1 MDLGLLLALERERV
15 LEVLRRDKLLRTI
28 EEDRIRRMKREL
40 QELRRRGAKSYRRQ
54 YGERTCA
61 RCQRALGRVWNT
73 GAVCRGCSHRICSK
87 CRVCRASVGWKCTV
101 CHACREVKVRSGE
114 WFLEERAKKFPVVT
128 DKYETV
134 ADNLLKKFN
143 VMSHISVVP
152 PTPPPQ
158 MDYPFLSKPGHQD
171 LKQSKPFTK
180 SMEDLMVSV
189 TGHMR
194 KLSTSQTD
202 VRDDLLRVDCADR
215 RWQFFSHSH
224 KSLSDTDINK
234 PSLVFKVP
242 SLPNL
247 FKKDSVGSSI
257 GTEEEA
263 SIGSD
268 DSGGKRGSFSSIGTV
283 CSFLEGV
290 AVSGGLQLALSFKRI
305 TSCLEITVGSCRD
318 LSFGDPKKRK
328 CHPYVRLYLLPEKSH
343 KRKTAVRKN
352 TTDPVFDEVF
362 QIHIERHL
370 LIGKR
375 LQATVWH
382 DGSLFRK
389 VFLGEV
395 LLPLDSWMLDD
406 DVSQN
411 LTWYPLCPKDPDGPD
426 GGAVEPEVVFKFR
439 SGSHG
444 DLLHLSSLK
453 DRHEKDAHH
462 KI

>member
-15 LEVLRRDKLLRTI
+15 LEVLRRDKLLRSL
-28 EEDRIRRMKREL
+28 EEERVRRMKCEL
-40 QELRRRGAKSYRRQ
+40 QELRRRGAKSCRRQ
-54 YGERTCA
+54 CGERACA

-114 WFLEERAKKFPVVT
+114 WFLEERAKKFPVIT

-134 ADNLLKKFN
+134 GDNLLKKFN
-143 VMSHISVVP
+143 EMSHISVVP

-158 MDYPFLSKPGHQD
+158 MDYPFHSKPSHQD

-180 SMEDLMVSV
+180 SMEDLI
-189 TGHMR
+189 GHMR
-194 KLSTSQTD
+194 RLSSSHTD
-202 VRDDLLRVDCADR
+202 VRDDFLTVDCAER
-215 RWQFFSHSH
+215 RYQFFSNSQ

-234 PSLVFKVP
+234 SSHFFKVP
-242 SLPNL
+242 LLPNI
-247 FKKDSVGSSI
+247 FKNHSDGSSI
-257 GTEEEA
+257 GTEEEV

-283 CSFLEGV
+283 CSFQEGA
-290 AVSGGLQLALSFKRI
+290 AVSGGLQLALSFSRI

-318 LSFGDPKKRK
+318 LLFGDPKKRK
-328 CHPYVRLYLLPEKSH
+328 CHPYVRLYILPEKSH
-343 KRKTAVRKN
+343 RRKTAIRKN
-352 TTDPVFDEVF
+352 TTDPVFNEVF
-362 QIHIERHL
+362 QIHMQRHL

-382 DGSLFRK
+382 DNSVLRK

-406 DVSQN
+406 DMGQN
-411 LTWYPLCPKDPDGPD
+411 LTWYPLCPKQPDYPD
-426 GGAVEPEVVFKFR
+426 GGTVEQEVVFKLR

-444 DLLHLSSLK
+444 ELLQLSSLK
-453 DRHEKDAHH
+453 QLNEKDAHH